1 MLYASR
7 RDDVHRRRAILP
19 VALTVSLA
27 LATWCGCGR
36 PEPARDAAAPPD
48 VATLCDRID
57 VALAHARDA
66 RRLDATVHGGWQ
78 VVHGILAFGPDLR
91 LEHPDGESP
100 ALDYLL
106 EGGRLTGW
114 ILRPGSHGVVAV
126 VEPGSTM
133 GQGHPD
139 QWLGYLSQCGVTAG
153 GRPAGI
159 PLDTPLQ
166 LAGRGRDEA
175 GQATGGDVPFT
186 VGDLLAQAKHDIRPG
201 QEATWTL
208 MALAAWEPEAAWAAG
223 DGSRW
228 SVERVAAMEAD
239 ADIISAACGG
249 AHRLYGLATALEA
262 RRRAGHDPAAER
274 TDSGWAAARAT
285 LEEYLERARLFQQ
298 ADGSFSTHS
307 FERPGTSPD
316 VFARL
321 SATGHVFEVLALALA
336 DERLGEPWVVRAADR
351 LTTLLEQTADLDVE
365 CGALYHAA
373 HGLAI
378 YRGRVCGR

>member
-7 RDDVHRRRAILP
+7 LPTVLLRSAAIFLG
-19 VALTVSLA
+19 VAAWS
-27 LATWCGCGR
+27 GCGR
-36 PEPARDAAAPPD
+36 LEPPHDAAPPPD
-48 VATLCDRID
+48 RAALCDRID
-57 VALAHARDA
+57 AALAHARDA
-66 RRLDATVHGGWQ
+66 RRLDAAVHGGWQ
-78 VVHGILAFGPDLR
+78 VVHGILAFGPALP
-91 LEHPDGESP
+91 LAHEAGESS

-106 EGGRLTGW
+106 GGGRLTGW

-139 QWLGYLSQCGVTAG
+139 QWLGYLSQCGVAAG

-166 LAGRGRDEA
+166 LAGRGRDGA
-175 GQATGGDVPFT
+175 GETAGGDFTLT

-208 MALAAWEPEAAWAAG
+208 MALAAWEPDATWAAG

-228 SVERVAAMEAD
+228 TVERVVAMEAD
-239 ADIISAACGG
+239 ADIVSAACGG
-249 AHRLYGLATALEA
+249 AHRLYGLATALDA

-274 TDSGWAAARAT
+274 ADSGWAAARAT
-285 LEEYLERARLFQQ
+285 LEEYLERARRFQQ

-316 VFARL
+316 VFSRL
-321 SATGHVFEVLALALA
+321 SATGHVFEVLALAL
-336 DERLGEPWVVRAADR
+336 DDDRLGEPWVVRAADR

-378 YRGRVCGR
+378 YRGRICGR

>member
-1 MLYASR
+1 MSYASR
-7 RDDVHRRRAILP
+7 LTTVLLRSAVICLG
-19 VALTVSLA
+19 VALWS
-27 LATWCGCGR
+27 GCGR
-36 PEPARDAAAPPD
+36 LEPARDTAPAPD
-48 VATLCDRID
+48 VATLCGRID
-57 VALAHARDA
+57 AALAHARDA

-91 LEHPDGESP
+91 LEHPDGESS

-106 EGGRLTGW
+106 DGGRLTGW
-114 ILRPGSHGVVAV
+114 ILRPGSQGIVAV

-139 QWLGYLSQCGVTAG
+139 QWLGYLSQCGVAAG

-159 PLDTPLQ
+159 PLDSPLQ
-166 LAGRGRDEA
+166 IAGRG
-175 GQATGGDVPFT
+175 FT
-186 VGDLLAQAKHDIRPG
+186 VGDLLSQAKHDIRPG

-208 MALAAWEPEAAWAAG
+208 MALAAWEPDAAWTAG
-223 DGSRW
+223 DGTPW

-239 ADIISAACGG
+239 AEIVSAACGG
-249 AHRLYGLATALEA
+249 AHRLYGLAAALEA

-285 LEEYLERARLFQQ
+285 LDDHLERARLFQQ
-298 ADGSFSTHS
+298 ADGSFSTHF

-321 SATGHVFEVLALALA
+321 SATGHVFEVLALALD

-365 CGALYHAA
+365 CGALYHAV